1 MKKITPPEKHRPK
14 NQDAVSPVV
23 GVMLMLVVTIIIAAV
38 VSSFASGLGTSSQ
51 AAPTVSLGITIASN
65 AGNSA
70 KNVTINHLGGET
82 LDTKDLQIIST
93 YTVPAYVMKK
103 SIANAGKVI
112 RHTIDGSLPPT
123 PESNIT
129 TDPGV
134 GYPWTP
140 QTTNNDDI
148 VSKRTA
154 DATFGTAK
162 LVAGSSIQ
170 FDRSYFLGFDTEADD
185 AISAYGFAG
194 DSTVHVT
201 IVHVPSGKTI
211 YDKDVVIAW

>member
-1 MKKITPPEKHRPK
+1 MKKPDIPDRYPPNKEEG
-14 NQDAVSPVV
+14 VSPVV

-38 VSSFASGLGTSSQ
+38 VSSFASGMGTSSQ
-51 AAPTVSLGITIASN
+51 AAPTASLGIVIASN
-65 AGNSA
+65 AGDSA

-82 LDTKDLQIIST
+82 LDTKDLQIITT
-93 YTVPAYVMKK
+93 YTVPAYVMK
-103 SIANAGKVI
+103 IPITNAGKVI
-112 RHTIDGSLPPT
+112 KHTMDGSLPPT
-123 PESNIT
+123 SESDIN
-129 TDPGV
+129 TDTGV
-134 GYPWTP
+134 GYPWAP
-140 QTTNNDDI
+140 QTTNNADI

-170 FDRSYFLGFDTEADD
+170 FERSYFLGFDTEADN
-185 AISAYGFAG
+185 AVTAYGFAG

-211 YDKDVVIAW
+211 YDNDVVISW